1 MATTKKTKKKRV
13 CSEETKRKIS
23 EAAKKRYATMSPEK
37 KARITK
43 ALPKKGECNI
53 YRKNS
58 DEMVRQQKEAFLAA
72 AERNVGLIRSSA
84 NEVGLNSSQIYRW
97 FAEDPEFKAKYDEI
111 YESRKD
117 ICENALYKAIKQGN
131 VQAITFALKSKF
143 GYREKIE
150 IEGKVDGNLNVSIL
164 SVDPI
169 DD

>member
-1 MATTKKTKKKRV
+1 MATTKKKKKRV
-13 CSEETKRKIS
+13 CSEETRRKIS
-23 EAAKKRYATMSPEK
+23 ERAKERYATMPAEK
-37 KARITK
+37 KAVITK
-43 ALPKKGECNI
+43 GLTKKGECNWS
-53 YRKNS
+53 RKNS

-72 AERNVGLIRSSA
+72 AERNVGLIRCSA